1 VTATEQ
7 GAAPSTRLEE
17 FEREI
22 SELKVRA
29 QATGPEGR
37 LLILGVVLLGAG
49 LVLIAV
55 AWVRASGTNDF
66 NDQISYLIS
75 GGLGGVGA
83 AVVGCAL
90 YVRTA
95 MSRYLRYWLI
105 RMVYEQRAQTDR
117 IVEALKNR

>member
-1 VTATEQ
+1 MTATDQ
-7 GAAPSTRLEE
+7 SAASSTRIEE

-22 SELKVRA
+22 SELKVRS

-37 LLILGVVLLGAG
+37 LLILGVVLLVAG
-49 LVLIAV
+49 LVLIAI
-55 AWVRASGTNDF
+55 AWIRASGTNDF

-95 MSRYLRYWLI
+95 MSRYFRYWLI

-117 IVEALKNR
+117 IVDALKNR

>member
-1 VTATEQ
+1 MTTTDQ
-7 GAAPSTRLEE
+7 GAAPSSRLEE

-22 SELKVRA
+22 NELKVRA

-37 LLILGVVLLGAG
+37 LLILGAVLLVAG

-117 IVEALKNR
+117 IVEALKK